1 MSIELQLMINVI
13 VSTMPY
19 CILAYCPML
28 KYLRYKKWLVGIAI
42 IISEFVFVNSS
53 LIFLKNGINPRYSD
67 VITSVICLIAYALC
81 VKVDF
86 FKLVFFY
93 FFTAAYTMIIRGSS
107 IFITGLIFP
116 DSTLYYSIEN
126 SITQIVFFMLAL
138 PLILIF
144 YKKTAERILDSPESG
159 IWKTIWLVPAFIIF
173 LIMMFTGSFDNDIT
187 KSWKFFITRICLLI
201 CVFIIYYV
209 LLRSFDVLRNSAM
222 LEERAKQAEAINDL
236 QKAQYNLILKR
247 IEETKMARHDLHQH
261 LNLIQ
266 AYIDSGDQEALK
278 NYLKMYKKT
287 LPIDTSQTYCK
298 NYAIDVLVR
307 YYAEQARQSN
317 IEFYTNIELPQEI
330 AISEPDI
337 CVILGNLI
345 ENALEA
351 CQRKKSGEK
360 FIRICG
366 KLINENSISI
376 TIDNSCD
383 EKPIKEG
390 KEYRSSKRNE
400 VGIGLISVKNIV
412 EKYDGIT
419 DFKYENGV
427 FFASILLN
435 TT

>member
-1 MSIELQLMINVI
+1 
-13 VSTMPY
+13 
-19 CILAYCPML
+19 
-28 KYLRYKKWLVGIAI
+28 
-42 IISEFVFVNSS
+42 
-53 LIFLKNGINPRYSD
+53 
-67 VITSVICLIAYALC
+67 
-81 VKVDF
+81 
-86 FKLVFFY
+86 
-93 FFTAAYTMIIRGSS
+93 
-107 IFITGLIFP
+107 
-116 DSTLYYSIEN
+116 
-126 SITQIVFFMLAL
+126 
-138 PLILIF
+138 
-144 YKKTAERILDSPESG
+144 
-159 IWKTIWLVPAFIIF
+159 
-173 LIMMFTGSFDNDIT
+173 MMFTGSFDNDIT

-287 LPIDTSQTYCK
+287 LPIDTSQIYCK

>member
-1 MSIELQLMINVI
+1 MSIELQLIINVI

-19 CILAYCPML
+19 CILAYCPMW
-28 KYLRYKKWLVGIAI
+28 KYLRCKKWLVIVLI

-53 LIFLKNGINPRYSD
+53 LLCLKNGINPRYSD
-67 VITSVICLIAYALC
+67 VITSAICLVVYSLC
-81 VKVDF
+81 VKVNF

-93 FFTAAYTMIIRGSS
+93 FFTAAYTMIIRGLSV
-107 IFITGLIFP
+107 FITGLIFP

-126 SITQIVFFMLAL
+126 SIIQIVFFMLAL
-138 PLILIF
+138 PLILIL
-144 YKKTAERILDSPESG
+144 YNKTAERILDSPESD
-159 IWKTIWLVPAFIIF
+159 IWKTIWLVPAFTIF

-201 CVFIIYYV
+201 CTFVIYYV
-209 LLRSFDVLRNSAM
+209 LLRSFDILRKSAM

-236 QKAQYNLILKR
+236 QKAQYNLILKH
-247 IEETKMARHDLHQH
+247 IEETRIARHDLRQH

-278 NYLKMYKKT
+278 NYLEVYKKT
-287 LPIDTSQTYCK
+287 LPIDTSQIYCK

-317 IEFYTNIELPQEI
+317 IEFYTNIELPKELS
-330 AISEPDI
+330 ISEPDL
-337 CVILGNLI
+337 CVMLGNLI

-366 KLINENSISI
+366 KLIGENSISI
-376 TIDNSCD
+376 TIDNSCE

-390 KEYRSSKRNE
+390 KEYRSSKRND

-435 TT
+435 TA